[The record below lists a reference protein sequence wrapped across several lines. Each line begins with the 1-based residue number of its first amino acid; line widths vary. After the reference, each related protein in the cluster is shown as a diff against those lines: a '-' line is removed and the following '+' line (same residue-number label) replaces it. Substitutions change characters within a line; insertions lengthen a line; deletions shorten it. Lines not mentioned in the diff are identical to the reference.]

1 VPKSSEQVDFV
12 PQAGGFYPLLL
23 LDDGQKKIPKGN
35 ILAEIQ
41 VTE

>member
-1 VPKSSEQVDFV
+1 VPKSSELVDFV
-12 PQAGGFYPLLL
+12 LRAVGFYPLLL

-35 ILAEIQ
+35 ILEEIQ